1 MNMLIEHHIFL
12 FLLGVLLFF
21 IVNFIG
27 KYSKDFGYS
36 EIKFDIHSDELVG
49 FNFILR
55 ILTPVVFTILVA
67 SLLYYL
73 KWDFLVNNLY
83 LLVAYSFLFRAIWN
97 VAHNRTQ
104 LINWYTQIGY
114 ASLAIL
120 ATYLAYKYLIL
131 PKTPLFPDLETVA
144 NELWIIIFLFLYKI
158 FNEIKFEPKFKQK
171 RVDSY
176 LENRLSLFKNK
187 YEDIIDLSIDEELQ
201 NFKNKASTY
210 LIDQSNPEDFKFLRH
225 TLLQPFDQIFKPFI
239 KDLTFSIM
247 INEDFNRPFTF
258 RKLEKIL
265 CRFSSKNYTQGIMQ
279 VSSPIPLSDKES
291 IKLAIHRILEDAYNC
306 FLKEDVYLS
315 EALLL
320 IHIGRNYN
328 PCDDYISAVEDIYH
342 IVKCGQSGE
351 LQIFIND
358 HTLIGLDESFNLE

>member
-187 YEDIIDLSIDEELQ
+187 YEGIIDLSIDEELQ

-210 LIDQSNPEDFKFLRH
+210 LIDQSNPEGFKFLRH
-225 TLLQPFDQIFKPFI
+225 TLLQPFDQIFKTFI

-247 INEDFNRPFTF
+247 INEDFNRPF
-258 RKLEKIL
+258 
-265 CRFSSKNYTQGIMQ
+265 
-279 VSSPIPLSDKES
+279 
-291 IKLAIHRILEDAYNC
+291 
-306 FLKEDVYLS
+306 DV
-315 EALLL
+315 
-320 IHIGRNYN
+320 
-328 PCDDYISAVEDIYH
+328 C
-342 IVKCGQSGE
+342 
-351 LQIFIND
+351 
-358 HTLIGLDESFNLE
+358 